1 MENTENITTEV
12 PQKIVE
18 STMAYLGRLREGH
31 EKYAEAVKTLRERN
45 ARVADVFTDA
55 MMTGQREAIELTK
68 TLAAEPTAYAKNMDT
83 LVQAM
88 SDVQERALE
97 VAKIL
102 YREQAEAVGE
112 YRAVAEKTL
121 EASKAIGRPFEKMTA
136 MWMPAAK

>member
-12 PQKIVE
+12 PHKIVE
-18 STMAYLGRLREGH
+18 STMAYLDRLGEGH

-55 MMTGQREAIELTK
+55 MMTGQREAIELSK

-88 SDVQERALE
+88 SGVQERALE
-97 VAKIL
+97 VAKTL
-102 YREQAEAVGE
+102 YREQAEAAGE
-112 YRAVAEKTL
+112 YRAVAEKTF
-121 EASKAIGRPFEKMTA
+121 EASKAFGKPFEKMTA